1 MKSFKLLFVSLLLS
15 SLSANSEL
23 NLDLKEYEIEIIIFK
38 YSQSTTNET
47 FDAEFIAPADKV
59 LKFYNPSLKIN
70 SDLYKIQYNE
80 NFFNKLL
87 KGFKLDPRKQ
97 NSYIEEANESIKVS
111 NPKKWYRKS
120 NNLDVLKKLNSKL
133 EKNNEYKVLDSFKWI
148 QNIDSKDDSKFL
160 FHENVVKEYGI
171 FLKLYRS
178 RFLHVDIKSY
188 LGVASNKTNDTTDEN
203 IQKYESKILKSNQTN
218 KINITNNLKLNL
230 NEPNRYI
237 DINQDKDDLKIESSE
252 IINIFIDEERRI
264 FNEEIHYFD
273 HPKFGIILSV
283 NDV

>member
-1 MKSFKLLFVSLLLS
+1 MKLLKIFFISILIQNTN
-15 SLSANSEL
+15 AYDD
-23 NLDLKEYEIEIIIFK
+23 LDLKEYEIEIIIFK
-38 YSQSTTNET
+38 YSQSSTNET

-70 SDLYKIQYNE
+70 SDLYKTQYKE

-87 KGFKLDPRKQ
+87 KGFKLDPKKQ
-97 NSYIEEANESIKVS
+97 NSFIEKDNKGTKVS

-133 EKNNEYKVLDSFKWI
+133 EKNNEYEVLDSFKWI
-148 QNIDSKDDSKFL
+148 QNIDSRDDSKFL
-160 FHENVVKEYGI
+160 FHENVIKEYGI

-188 LGVASNKTNDTTDEN
+188 LGVASNKTNDTTEEK
-203 IQKYESKILKSNQTN
+203 IQKYESKILETNQTN
-218 KINITNNLKLNL
+218 QTNISTNLKLNL
-230 NEPNRYI
+230 NEPNSYI
-237 DINQDKDDLKIESSE
+237 DISKDEDDLKIESSE

>member
-1 MKSFKLLFVSLLLS
+1 MKLLKIFLISILIHNTN
-15 SLSANSEL
+15 AYDD
-23 NLDLKEYEIEIIIFK
+23 LDLKEYEIEIIIFK
-38 YSQSTTNET
+38 YSQSSTNET

-70 SDLYKIQYNE
+70 SDLYKTQYKE

-87 KGFKLDPRKQ
+87 KGFKLDPKKQ
-97 NSYIEEANESIKVS
+97 NLFIEKDNNGTKVP

-133 EKNNEYKVLDSFKWI
+133 EKNNEYEVLDSFKWI
-148 QNIDSKDDSKFL
+148 QNIDSRDDSKFL
-160 FHENVVKEYGI
+160 FHENVTKEYGI

-188 LGVASNKTNDTTDEN
+188 LGVASNKTNDTTEEK
-203 IQKYESKILKSNQTN
+203 IQKYESKILETNQTN
-218 KINITNNLKLNL
+218 QTNISTNLKLNL
-230 NEPNRYI
+230 NEPNSYI
-237 DINQDKDDLKIESSE
+237 DISKDEDDLKIESSE

>member
-1 MKSFKLLFVSLLLS
+1 MKLLKIFFISILIHNTN
-15 SLSANSEL
+15 AYDD
-23 NLDLKEYEIEIIIFK
+23 LDLKEYEIEIIIFK
-38 YSQSTTNET
+38 YSQSSTNET

-70 SDLYKIQYNE
+70 SDLYKTQYKE

-87 KGFKLDPRKQ
+87 KGFKLDPKKQ
-97 NSYIEEANESIKVS
+97 NSFIEKDNKGTKVS

-133 EKNNEYKVLDSFKWI
+133 EKNNEYEVLDSFKWI
-148 QNIDSKDDSKFL
+148 QNIDSRDDSKFL
-160 FHENVVKEYGI
+160 FHENVIKEYGI

-188 LGVASNKTNDTTDEN
+188 LGVASNKTNDTTEEK
-203 IQKYESKILKSNQTN
+203 IQKYESKILESNQTN
-218 KINITNNLKLNL
+218 QTNISTNLKLNL
-230 NEPNRYI
+230 NEPNSYI
-237 DINQDKDDLKIESSE
+237 DISKVEDDLKIESSE

>member
-1 MKSFKLLFVSLLLS
+1 MKLLKIFFISILIHNTN
-15 SLSANSEL
+15 AYDD
-23 NLDLKEYEIEIIIFK
+23 LDLKEYEIEIIIFK
-38 YSQSTTNET
+38 YSQSSTNET

-70 SDLYKIQYNE
+70 SDLYKTQYKE

-87 KGFKLDPRKQ
+87 KGFKLDPKKQ
-97 NSYIEEANESIKVS
+97 NSFIEKDNKGTKVS

-120 NNLDVLKKLNSKL
+120 NNLDVLKKLNSKF
-133 EKNNEYKVLDSFKWI
+133 EKNNEYEVLDSFKWI
-148 QNIDSKDDSKFL
+148 QNIDSRDDSKFL
-160 FHENVVKEYGI
+160 FHENVTKEYGI

-188 LGVASNKTNDTTDEN
+188 LGVASNKTNDTTQEK
-203 IQKYESKILKSNQTN
+203 IQKYESKILETNQTN
-218 KINITNNLKLNL
+218 QTNISTNLKLNL
-230 NEPNRYI
+230 NEPNSYI
-237 DINQDKDDLKIESSE
+237 DISKDEDDLKIESSE

>member
-1 MKSFKLLFVSLLLS
+1 MKLLKIFFISILIHNTN
-15 SLSANSEL
+15 AYDD
-23 NLDLKEYEIEIIIFK
+23 LDLKEYEIEIIIFK
-38 YSQSTTNET
+38 YSQSSTNET

-70 SDLYKIQYNE
+70 SDLYKTQYKE

-87 KGFKLDPRKQ
+87 KGFILDPKKQ
-97 NSYIEEANESIKVS
+97 NSSIEKDNKGTKVS

-133 EKNNEYKVLDSFKWI
+133 EKNNEYEVLDSFKWI

-160 FHENVVKEYGI
+160 FHENVIKEYGI

-188 LGVASNKTNDTTDEN
+188 LGVASNKTNDTTEEK
-203 IQKYESKILKSNQTN
+203 IQKYESKILESNQTN
-218 KINITNNLKLNL
+218 QTNISTNLKLNL
-230 NEPNRYI
+230 NEPNSYI
-237 DINQDKDDLKIESSE
+237 DISKDEDDLKIKSSE

>member
-1 MKSFKLLFVSLLLS
+1 MKLLKIFLITTLIHNIN
-15 SLSANSEL
+15 AYED
-23 NLDLKEYEIEIIIFK
+23 LDLKEYEIEIIIFK
-38 YSQSTTNET
+38 YSQSSTNET

-70 SDLYKIQYNE
+70 SDLYKTQYKE

-87 KGFKLDPRKQ
+87 KGFKLDPKKQ
-97 NSYIEEANESIKVS
+97 NSFIEKDNEGTKVS

-133 EKNNEYKVLDSFKWI
+133 KKNNEYEVLDSFKWI
-148 QNIDSKDDSKFL
+148 QNIESRDDSKFL
-160 FHENVVKEYGI
+160 FHENVIKEYGI

-188 LGVASNKTNDTTDEN
+188 LGVASNKTNDTTEEK
-203 IQKYESKILKSNQTN
+203 IQKYESKILESNQTN
-218 KINITNNLKLNL
+218 QTNISTNLKLNL
-230 NEPNRYI
+230 NEPNSYI
-237 DINQDKDDLKIESSE
+237 DISKDEDDLKIESSE

>member
-1 MKSFKLLFVSLLLS
+1 MKLLKIFLITILIHNIN
-15 SLSANSEL
+15 AYED
-23 NLDLKEYEIEIIIFK
+23 LDLKEYEIEIIIFK

>member
-1 MKSFKLLFVSLLLS
+1 MKLLKIFFISILIHNTN
-15 SLSANSEL
+15 AYDD
-23 NLDLKEYEIEIIIFK
+23 LDLKEYEIEIIIFK
-38 YSQSTTNET
+38 YSQSSTNET

-70 SDLYKIQYNE
+70 SDLYKTQYKE

-87 KGFKLDPRKQ
+87 KGFKLDPKKQ
-97 NSYIEEANESIKVS
+97 NSFIEKDNKGIKVS

-133 EKNNEYKVLDSFKWI
+133 EKNNEYEVLDSFKWI
-148 QNIDSKDDSKFL
+148 QNIDSRDDSKFL
-160 FHENVVKEYGI
+160 FHENVTKEYGI

-188 LGVASNKTNDTTDEN
+188 LGVASNKANDTTEEK
-203 IQKYESKILKSNQTN
+203 IQKYESKILESNQTN
-218 KINITNNLKLNL
+218 KINIASNLKLNL
-230 NEPNRYI
+230 NEPNSYI
-237 DINQDKDDLKIESSE
+237 DISKDEDDLKIESSE

>member
-1 MKSFKLLFVSLLLS
+1 MKLLKIFLITTLIHNIN
-15 SLSANSEL
+15 AYED
-23 NLDLKEYEIEIIIFK
+23 LDLKEYEVEIIIFK
-38 YSQSTTNET
+38 YSQSSTNET

-70 SDLYKIQYNE
+70 SDLYKTQYKE
-80 NFFNKLL
+80 NFFNNLL
-87 KGFKLDPRKQ
+87 KGFKLDSKKQ
-97 NSYIEEANESIKVS
+97 NSYIEKADENTNVS

-133 EKNNEYKVLDSFKWI
+133 EKNNEYEVLDSFKWI

-160 FHENVVKEYGI
+160 FHENAIKEYGI

-188 LGVASNKTNDTTDEN
+188 LGVASNKTNDTTAEK
-203 IQKYESKILKSNQTN
+203 IQKYESKILKSNQIN
-218 KINITNNLKLNL
+218 KINIASNLKLNL
-230 NEPNRYI
+230 NEPNSYI
-237 DINQDKDDLKIESSE
+237 DINQDKDDLKIESTE

>member
-1 MKSFKLLFVSLLLS
+1 MKLLKIFLITTLIHNIN
-15 SLSANSEL
+15 AYED
-23 NLDLKEYEIEIIIFK
+23 LDLKEYEVEIIIFK
-38 YSQSTTNET
+38 YSQSSTNET

-70 SDLYKIQYNE
+70 SDLYKTQYKE
-80 NFFNKLL
+80 NFFNNLL
-87 KGFKLDPRKQ
+87 KGFKLDSKKQ
-97 NSYIEEANESIKVS
+97 NSYIEKANENTNVS

-133 EKNNEYKVLDSFKWI
+133 EKNNEYEVLDSFKWI

-160 FHENVVKEYGI
+160 FHENLIKKYGI

-188 LGVASNKTNDTTDEN
+188 LGVASNKTNDTTAEK

-218 KINITNNLKLNL
+218 KINNVSNLKLNL
-230 NEPNRYI
+230 NEPNSYI
-237 DINQDKDDLKIESSE
+237 DINQDKDDLKIESTE

-283 NDV
+283 NDI

>member
-1 MKSFKLLFVSLLLS
+1 MKLLKIFFISILIHNTN
-15 SLSANSEL
+15 AYDD
-23 NLDLKEYEIEIIIFK
+23 LDLKEYEIEIIIFK
-38 YSQSTTNET
+38 YSQSSTNET

>member
-1 MKSFKLLFVSLLLS
+1 MKLLKIFLITILIHNIN
-15 SLSANSEL
+15 AYED
-23 NLDLKEYEIEIIIFK
+23 LDLKEYEIEIIIFK

-188 LGVASNKTNDTTDEN
+188 LGVASNKTNDTTAEN

>member
-1 MKSFKLLFVSLLLS
+1 MKLLKIFLISILIHNTN
-15 SLSANSEL
+15 AYDD
-23 NLDLKEYEIEIIIFK
+23 LDLKEYEIEIIIFK
-38 YSQSTTNET
+38 YSQSSTNET

-70 SDLYKIQYNE
+70 SDLYKTQYKE

-87 KGFKLDPRKQ
+87 TGFKLDHKKQ
-97 NSYIEEANESIKVS
+97 NSFIEKDNKGIKVS

-133 EKNNEYKVLDSFKWI
+133 EKNNEYEVLDSFKWI
-148 QNIDSKDDSKFL
+148 QNIDSRDDSKFL
-160 FHENVVKEYGI
+160 FHENVTKEYGI

-188 LGVASNKTNDTTDEN
+188 LGVASNKANDTTQEK
-203 IQKYESKILKSNQTN
+203 IQKYESKILESNQTN
-218 KINITNNLKLNL
+218 QTNISTNLKLNL
-230 NEPNRYI
+230 NEPNSYI
-237 DINQDKDDLKIESSE
+237 DISKDEDDLKIESSE

>member
-1 MKSFKLLFVSLLLS
+1 MKLLKIFLISILIHNTN
-15 SLSANSEL
+15 AYDD
-23 NLDLKEYEIEIIIFK
+23 LDLKEYEIEIIIFK
-38 YSQSTTNET
+38 YSQSSTNET

-70 SDLYKIQYNE
+70 SDLYKTQYKE

-87 KGFKLDPRKQ
+87 KGFKLDSKKQ
-97 NSYIEEANESIKVS
+97 NSFIEKDNKGTKVS

-133 EKNNEYKVLDSFKWI
+133 EKNNEYEVLDSFKWI
-148 QNIDSKDDSKFL
+148 QNIDSRDDSKFL
-160 FHENVVKEYGI
+160 FHENVTKEYGI

-188 LGVASNKTNDTTDEN
+188 LGVASNKTNDTTEEK
-203 IQKYESKILKSNQTN
+203 IQKYESKILESNQTN
-218 KINITNNLKLNL
+218 QTNISTNLKLNL
-230 NEPNRYI
+230 NEPNSYI
-237 DINQDKDDLKIESSE
+237 DISKDEDDLKIESSE

>member
-1 MKSFKLLFVSLLLS
+1 MKLLKIFLITILIHNIN
-15 SLSANSEL
+15 AYED
-23 NLDLKEYEIEIIIFK
+23 LDLKEYEIEIIIFK

-87 KGFKLDPRKQ
+87 KGFKLDPSKQ

>member
-1 MKSFKLLFVSLLLS
+1 MKLLKIFLISILIHNTN
-15 SLSANSEL
+15 AYDD
-23 NLDLKEYEIEIIIFK
+23 LDLKEYEIEIIIFK
-38 YSQSTTNET
+38 YSQSSTNET

-70 SDLYKIQYNE
+70 SDLYKTQYKE

-87 KGFKLDPRKQ
+87 KGFKLDSKKQ
-97 NSYIEEANESIKVS
+97 NSFIKKDNKGTKVS

-133 EKNNEYKVLDSFKWI
+133 EKNNEYEVLDSFKWI
-148 QNIDSKDDSKFL
+148 QNIDSRDGSKYL
-160 FHENVVKEYGI
+160 FHENVIKEYGI

-188 LGVASNKTNDTTDEN
+188 LGVASNKTNDTTEEK
-203 IQKYESKILKSNQTN
+203 IQKYESKILESNQTN
-218 KINITNNLKLNL
+218 QTNISTNLKLNL
-230 NEPNRYI
+230 NEPNSYI
-237 DINQDKDDLKIESSE
+237 DISKDEDDLKIKSSE

>member
-1 MKSFKLLFVSLLLS
+1 MKLLKIFLITTLIHNVN
-15 SLSANSEL
+15 AYED
-23 NLDLKEYEIEIIIFK
+23 LDLKEYVVEIIIFK
-38 YSQSTTNET
+38 YSQSSTNET

-70 SDLYKIQYNE
+70 SDLYKTQYKE
-80 NFFNKLL
+80 NFFNNLL
-87 KGFKLDPRKQ
+87 KGFKLDSKKQ
-97 NSYIEEANESIKVS
+97 NSYIEKANKKTKVS

-133 EKNNEYKVLDSFKWI
+133 EKNNEYEVLDSFKWI

-160 FHENVVKEYGI
+160 FHENVIKEYGI

-188 LGVASNKTNDTTDEN
+188 LGVASNKTNDTTAEK
-203 IQKYESKILKSNQTN
+203 IEKYESKILKSNQTN
-218 KINITNNLKLNL
+218 KINISSNLKLNL
-230 NEPNRYI
+230 NEPNSYI
-237 DINQDKDDLKIESSE
+237 DINQDKDDLKIESTE

>member
-1 MKSFKLLFVSLLLS
+1 MPNEEHTFDNKKDGWLYLS
-15 SLSANSEL
+15 
-23 NLDLKEYEIEIIIFK
+23 IEP
-38 YSQSTTNET
+38 TTNKVCWEDYSYGS
-47 FDAEFIAPADKV
+47 FNIVEAQAQEKAEAFIEEWCHNFELEKEEFIEKD
-59 LKFYNPSLKIN
+59 
-70 SDLYKIQYNE
+70 
-80 NFFNKLL
+80 NK
-87 KGFKLDPRKQ
+87 GT
-97 NSYIEEANESIKVS
+97 KVS

-133 EKNNEYKVLDSFKWI
+133 EKNNEYEVLDSFKWI

-160 FHENVVKEYGI
+160 FHENVIKEYGI

-188 LGVASNKTNDTTDEN
+188 LGVASNKTSDITEGK

-218 KINITNNLKLNL
+218 KINIASNLKLNL
-230 NEPNRYI
+230 NEPNSYI
-237 DINQDKDDLKIESSE
+237 DINQDKDDLKIESTE

>member
-1 MKSFKLLFVSLLLS
+1 MKLLKIFLITILIHNINAYEDL
-15 SLSANSEL
+15 E
-23 NLDLKEYEIEIIIFK
+23 LKEYEIEIIIFK

-70 SDLYKIQYNE
+70 SDLFKIQYNE

-120 NNLDVLKKLNSKL
+120 NNLDALKKLNSKL

-188 LGVASNKTNDTTDEN
+188 LGVALNKTNDTTDEN

>member
-1 MKSFKLLFVSLLLS
+1 MKLLKIFLITILIHNIN
-15 SLSANSEL
+15 AYED
-23 NLDLKEYEIEIIIFK
+23 LDLKEYEIEIIIFK

-160 FHENVVKEYGI
+160 FHE
-171 FLKLYRS
+171 FLLR
-178 RFLHVDIKSY
+178 D
-188 LGVASNKTNDTTDEN
+188 
-203 IQKYESKILKSNQTN
+203 QN
-218 KINITNNLKLNL
+218 KIC
-230 NEPNRYI
+230 
-237 DINQDKDDLKIESSE
+237 
-252 IINIFIDEERRI
+252 
-264 FNEEIHYFD
+264 
-273 HPKFGIILSV
+273 
-283 NDV
+283 

>member
-1 MKSFKLLFVSLLLS
+1 MKLLKIFLISILIHNIN
-15 SLSANSEL
+15 AYDD
-23 NLDLKEYEIEIIIFK
+23 LDLKEYEVEIIIFK
-38 YSQSTTNET
+38 YSQPSTDEI

-70 SDLYKIQYNE
+70 SDLYKTQYKE
-80 NFFNKLL
+80 NFFNKLF
-87 KGFKLDPRKQ
+87 KGFKLDPKKQ
-97 NSYIEEANESIKVS
+97 NSFIEKTNESKKVS
-111 NPKKWYRKS
+111 NPKKWYRKT

-133 EKNNEYKVLDSFKWI
+133 EKNNQYEVLDSFKWI

-160 FHENVVKEYGI
+160 FHENVLKDYGI

-188 LGVASNKTNDTTDEN
+188 LGVASNKINDTTAEK

-218 KINITNNLKLNL
+218 KINIVNNLKLNL
-230 NEPNRYI
+230 NEPNTYI

-264 FNEEIHYFD
+264 FNEEVHYFD

>member
-1 MKSFKLLFVSLLLS
+1 MKLLKIFFISILIHNTN
-15 SLSANSEL
+15 AYD

-38 YSQSTTNET
+38 YSQSSTNET

-70 SDLYKIQYNE
+70 SDLYKTQYKE

-87 KGFKLDPRKQ
+87 KGFKLDPKKQ
-97 NSYIEEANESIKVS
+97 NSFIEKDNKGIKVS

-133 EKNNEYKVLDSFKWI
+133 EKNNEYEVLDSFKWI
-148 QNIDSKDDSKFL
+148 QNIDSRDDSKFL
-160 FHENVVKEYGI
+160 FHENVIKEYGI

-188 LGVASNKTNDTTDEN
+188 LGVASNKTNDTTEEK
-203 IQKYESKILKSNQTN
+203 IQKYESKILESNQTN
-218 KINITNNLKLNL
+218 QTNISTNLKLNL
-230 NEPNRYI
+230 NEPNSYI
-237 DINQDKDDLKIESSE
+237 DISKVEDDLKIESSE

>member
-1 MKSFKLLFVSLLLS
+1 MKLLKIFLISILIHNIN
-15 SLSANSEL
+15 AYDD
-23 NLDLKEYEIEIIIFK
+23 LDLKEYEVEIIIFK
-38 YSQSTTNET
+38 YSQPSTDET

-70 SDLYKIQYNE
+70 SDLYKTQYKE

-87 KGFKLDPRKQ
+87 KGFKLDPKKQ
-97 NSYIEEANESIKVS
+97 NSSIENDNKGTKVS

-133 EKNNEYKVLDSFKWI
+133 EKNNEYEVLDSFKWI
-148 QNIDSKDDSKFL
+148 QNIDSRDDSKFL
-160 FHENVVKEYGI
+160 FHENVTKEYGI

-188 LGVASNKTNDTTDEN
+188 LGVASNKTNDTTEEK
-203 IQKYESKILKSNQTN
+203 IQKYESKILESNQTN
-218 KINITNNLKLNL
+218 KINIASNLKLNL
-230 NEPNRYI
+230 NEPNSYI
-237 DINQDKDDLKIESSE
+237 DISKDEDDLKIESSE

-273 HPKFGIILSV
+273 HPKFGIMLSV

>member
-1 MKSFKLLFVSLLLS
+1 MKLLKIFLITILIHNIN
-15 SLSANSEL
+15 AYED
-23 NLDLKEYEIEIIIFK
+23 LDLKEYEIEIIIFK

-120 NNLDVLKKLNSKL
+120 NNLDALKKLNSKL

-188 LGVASNKTNDTTDEN
+188 LGVASNKTNDTTAEN

-218 KINITNNLKLNL
+218 KINISNNLKLNL

>member
-1 MKSFKLLFVSLLLS
+1 MKLLKIFLITLLIHNIN
-15 SLSANSEL
+15 AYDD
-23 NLDLKEYEIEIIIFK
+23 LDLKEYEVEIKIFK
-38 YSQSTTNET
+38 DSQSSTNET

-188 LGVASNKTNDTTDEN
+188 LGVASNKTNDTTAEN

>member
-1 MKSFKLLFVSLLLS
+1 MKLLKIFLITTLIHNIN
-15 SLSANSEL
+15 AYED
-23 NLDLKEYEIEIIIFK
+23 LDLKEYEVEIIIFK
-38 YSQSTTNET
+38 YSRSSTNET

-70 SDLYKIQYNE
+70 SDLYKTQYKE
-80 NFFNKLL
+80 NFFNNLL
-87 KGFKLDPRKQ
+87 KGFKLDSKKQ
-97 NSYIEEANESIKVS
+97 NSYIEKANENTNVS

-133 EKNNEYKVLDSFKWI
+133 EKNNEYEVLDSFKWI

-160 FHENVVKEYGI
+160 FHENVIKEYGI

-188 LGVASNKTNDTTDEN
+188 LGVSSNKTNDTTAEK

-218 KINITNNLKLNL
+218 KINIVSNLELNL
-230 NEPNRYI
+230 NEPNSYI
-237 DINQDKDDLKIESSE
+237 DINQDKDDLKIESTE

>member
-1 MKSFKLLFVSLLLS
+1 MKLLKIFLITLLIHNIN
-15 SLSANSEL
+15 AYDD
-23 NLDLKEYEIEIIIFK
+23 LDLKEYEIEIIIFK

-47 FDAEFIAPADKV
+47 FDAEFIAPSDKV

-188 LGVASNKTNDTTDEN
+188 LGVASNKTNDTTAEN

>member
-1 MKSFKLLFVSLLLS
+1 MKLLKIFLITTLIHNVN
-15 SLSANSEL
+15 AYED
-23 NLDLKEYEIEIIIFK
+23 LDLKEYVVEIIIFK
-38 YSQSTTNET
+38 YSQSSTNET

-70 SDLYKIQYNE
+70 SDLYKTQYKE
-80 NFFNKLL
+80 NFFNNLL
-87 KGFKLDPRKQ
+87 KGFKLDSKKQ
-97 NSYIEEANESIKVS
+97 NSAIEKANENTKVS

-133 EKNNEYKVLDSFKWI
+133 EKNNEYEVLDSFKWI

-160 FHENVVKEYGI
+160 FHENVIKEYGI

-188 LGVASNKTNDTTDEN
+188 LGVASNKTNDTTAEK

-218 KINITNNLKLNL
+218 KINIASNLKLNL
-230 NEPNRYI
+230 NEPNSYI
-237 DINQDKDDLKIESSE
+237 DINQDKDDLKIESTE

>member
-1 MKSFKLLFVSLLLS
+1 MKLLKIFFISILIHNTN
-15 SLSANSEL
+15 AYDD
-23 NLDLKEYEIEIIIFK
+23 LDLKEYEIEIIIFK
-38 YSQSTTNET
+38 YSQSSTNET

-70 SDLYKIQYNE
+70 SDLYKTQYKE

-87 KGFKLDPRKQ
+87 KGFKLDPKKQ
-97 NSYIEEANESIKVS
+97 NSFIEKDNKGIKVS

-133 EKNNEYKVLDSFKWI
+133 EKNNEYEVLDSFKWI
-148 QNIDSKDDSKFL
+148 QNIDSRDDSKFL
-160 FHENVVKEYGI
+160 FHENVIKEYGI

-188 LGVASNKTNDTTDEN
+188 LGVASNKTNDTTEEK
-203 IQKYESKILKSNQTN
+203 IQKYENKILESNQTN
-218 KINITNNLKLNL
+218 QSNISTNLKLNL
-230 NEPNRYI
+230 NEPNSYI
-237 DINQDKDDLKIESSE
+237 DISKDEDDLKIESSE

>member
-1 MKSFKLLFVSLLLS
+1 MKLLKIFFISILIHNTN
-15 SLSANSEL
+15 AYDD
-23 NLDLKEYEIEIIIFK
+23 LDLKEYEIEIIIFK
-38 YSQSTTNET
+38 YSQSSTNET

-70 SDLYKIQYNE
+70 SDLYKTQYKE

-87 KGFKLDPRKQ
+87 KGFKLDPKKQ
-97 NSYIEEANESIKVS
+97 NLFIEKDNKGTKVS

-230 NEPNRYI
+230 NEPNSYI
-237 DINQDKDDLKIESSE
+237 DISKDEDDLKIESSE

>member
-1 MKSFKLLFVSLLLS
+1 MKLLKIFFISILIHNTN
-15 SLSANSEL
+15 AYDD
-23 NLDLKEYEIEIIIFK
+23 LDLKEYEIEIIIFK
-38 YSQSTTNET
+38 YSQSSTNET

-70 SDLYKIQYNE
+70 SDLYKTQYKE

-87 KGFKLDPRKQ
+87 KGFKLDPKKQ
-97 NSYIEEANESIKVS
+97 NSFIEKDNKGTKVS

-133 EKNNEYKVLDSFKWI
+133 EKNNEYEVLDSFKWI
-148 QNIDSKDDSKFL
+148 QNIDSRDDSKFL
-160 FHENVVKEYGI
+160 FHENVTKEYGI

-188 LGVASNKTNDTTDEN
+188 LGVASNKTNDTTEEK
-203 IQKYESKILKSNQTN
+203 IQKYESKILESNQINQTN
-218 KINITNNLKLNL
+218 ISTNLKLNL
-230 NEPNRYI
+230 NEPNSYI
-237 DINQDKDDLKIESSE
+237 DISKDEDDLKIESSE

>member
-1 MKSFKLLFVSLLLS
+1 MKLLKIFFISILIHNTN
-15 SLSANSEL
+15 AYDD
-23 NLDLKEYEIEIIIFK
+23 LDLKEYEIEIIIFK
-38 YSQSTTNET
+38 YSQSSTNET

-97 NSYIEEANESIKVS
+97 NSYIEEGNESIKVS

-188 LGVASNKTNDTTDEN
+188 LGVASNKTNDTTEEK
-203 IQKYESKILKSNQTN
+203 IQKYESKILETNQTN
-218 KINITNNLKLNL
+218 QTNISTNLKLNL
-230 NEPNRYI
+230 NEPNSYI
-237 DINQDKDDLKIESSE
+237 DISKDEDDLKIESSE

>member
-1 MKSFKLLFVSLLLS
+1 MKLLKIFLITILIHNIN
-15 SLSANSEL
+15 AYED
-23 NLDLKEYEIEIIIFK
+23 LDLKEYEIEIIIFK

-188 LGVASNKTNDTTDEN
+188 LGVASNKTNDTTAEN

-218 KINITNNLKLNL
+218 KINIASNLKLNL
-230 NEPNRYI
+230 NEPNSYI

>member
-1 MKSFKLLFVSLLLS
+1 MKLLKIFLITTLIHNVN
-15 SLSANSEL
+15 AYED
-23 NLDLKEYEIEIIIFK
+23 LDLKEYVVEIIIFK
-38 YSQSTTNET
+38 YSQSSTNET

-70 SDLYKIQYNE
+70 SDLYKTQYKE
-80 NFFNKLL
+80 NFFNNLL
-87 KGFKLDPRKQ
+87 KGFKLDSKKQ
-97 NSYIEEANESIKVS
+97 NSYIEKANKKTKVS

-133 EKNNEYKVLDSFKWI
+133 EKNNEYEVLDSFKWI
-148 QNIDSKDDSKFL
+148 QNIDSRDDSKFL
-160 FHENVVKEYGI
+160 FHENVTKEYGI

-188 LGVASNKTNDTTDEN
+188 LGVASNKTNDTTEEK
-203 IQKYESKILKSNQTN
+203 IQKYESKILESNQTN
-218 KINITNNLKLNL
+218 KVNIASNLKLNL
-230 NEPNRYI
+230 NEPNSYI
-237 DINQDKDDLKIESSE
+237 DISKDEDDLKIESSE